1 MHPGTI
7 LTYTITDK
15 NLPNGDSNGDFMKKH
30 IYAVTPRDV
39 GGIGDLIFDT
49 IQFPDYEIDKEEGLL
64 IPLYKEDSKVLN
76 GSHRYLTGDQLLCSL
91 YNFYDELN
99 QSESTAS
106 DFEKVRKWCIDNV
119 QPYYLRELYLELT
132 DKNYSYGWNSRSVMK
147 AGILSVEEFLNDC
160 KRLYNHYS
168 FYLAIEDL
176 KKGKQ
181 RRAYNL
187 YNEGG
192 RSEGYDY
199 FEGYKRKERPELP
212 DLGLDEDMDIVEL
225 MKAEH
230 AYWEAHPDED
240 DGKEITIETYRGFG
254 KSPIK
259 DLDYFYELLIE
270 GFPTFK
276 MQLGRI
282 PQTNSTGLLVQVNSV
297 FDIAWYAFAS
307 QITMNASPNEDYDL
321 YKPRVC
327 VACQKLFIPNGP
339 RAEYCDET
347 ECQRARKRKN
357 RRDYVERKKAQTIT
371 SRVPPEKR
379 KKE

>member
-7 LTYTITDK
+7 LTYTITDR

-49 IQFPDYEIDKEEGLL
+49 IQFPDYEIDKEDGLL

-99 QSESTAS
+99 QSGSTAF

-119 QPYYLRELYLELT
+119 QPYNLRELYLDLT
-132 DKNYSYGWNSRSVMK
+132 EKDYSYGWNSRIVMK
-147 AGILSVEEFLNDC
+147 DGILSVKEFLDDC
-160 KRLYNHYS
+160 EKLYNHYS

-187 YNEGG
+187 YNADR
-192 RSEGYDY
+192 RSEGYPF
-199 FEGYKRKERPELP
+199 FEGYKRKEKPELP
-212 DLGLDEDMDIVEL
+212 DLGLDEDMDIVEQ

-259 DLDYFYELLIE
+259 DLDYFNELLIE

-371 SRVPPEKR
+371 SRTAPGTR
-379 KKE
+379 K